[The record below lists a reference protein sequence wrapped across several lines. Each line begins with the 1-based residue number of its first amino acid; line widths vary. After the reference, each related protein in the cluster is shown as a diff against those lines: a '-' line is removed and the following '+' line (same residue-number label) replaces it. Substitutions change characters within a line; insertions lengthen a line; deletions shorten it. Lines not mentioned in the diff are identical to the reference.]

1 MSIYTDEQEEIQFS
15 EPILAQK
22 GVRCGITHAE
32 KGEWEVKEKKVWT
45 PEQSE
50 TMASLIGNTY
60 DCLKLKLSISDDTI
74 KTASENAK
82 PKTTLEDQFNI
93 VNYPFPDKKTGAL
106 KKMGKQKLYEL
117 EGAFGF
123 DPVFKVAGT
132 VVEPFVTKSGAKVAP
147 KIEGVTR
154 SVNPDFFNAYF
165 TVTKDEDGKEHAIP
179 ITSNWV
185 GKVIYVDVGVEK
197 SEQFGAKNVVD
208 RYVKPPVM

>member
-32 KGEWEVKEKKVWT
+32 KGQWEVKAKASWT
-45 PEQSE
+45 PEQLE
-50 TMASLIGNTY
+50 TMESLIGQKF
-60 DCLKLKLSISDDTI
+60 DCLKLKLTISEESIR
-74 KTASENAK
+74 TASENAK
-82 PKTTLEDQFNI
+82 PKTALEDQFNI

-123 DPVFKVAGT
+123 DPVFKVGGKI
-132 VVEPFVTKSGAKVAP
+132 VEPFVTKSGAKVAP
-147 KIEGVTR
+147 KIDGVTR

-165 TVTKDEDGKEHAIP
+165 DSEGNPKSE
-179 ITSNWV
+179 NFV

-197 SEQFGAKNVVD
+197 SDQYGAKNVVA

>member
-1 MSIYTDEQEEIQFS
+1 MSIYTEEQDEIQFS

-32 KGEWEVKEKKVWT
+32 KGQWEVKSKPSWT
-45 PEQSE
+45 PEQAE
-50 TMASLIGNTY
+50 TMESLLGNKY
-60 DCLKLKLSISDDTI
+60 DCLKLKLTISDDSI
-74 KTASENAK
+74 RTASESAK
-82 PKTTLEDQFNI
+82 PKVTLEDQFNI

-117 EGAFGF
+117 EAAFGF
-123 DPVFKVAGT
+123 DPVFKANGV

-147 KIEGVTR
+147 KIDGVSR

-165 TVTKDEDGKEHAIP
+165 DAEGNPKTE
-179 ITSNWV
+179 NWV

-197 SEQFGAKNVVD
+197 SDQFGAKNVVAK
-208 RYVKPPVM
+208 YVKPPVM